1 MGTRGTASAPEE
13 SARLAN
19 AQDHIPELDALR
31 GIASFGVV
39 LFHAFPRIFFFGWSF
54 VDCFFV
60 LSGYLIT
67 SILLR
72 NLGSARLLPAFYFRR
87 ALRIWPVYYLTL
99 AVVLFLNA
107 HARTGWP
114 TTGLA
119 QYLFFCQNLQH
130 LWGGNAPA
138 FIVPFLPSWSVAVEE
153 QFYLCWPIVLV
164 VFGARAVRP
173 IAAGLVVIATAYQ
186 IARMPI
192 DTVAYRADALAAG
205 CLLASLN
212 LRAPDAGLMKVLGVV
227 GVLAA
232 AVILGAAVFWWA
244 DPDPPPWG
252 YVILPAFS
260 AFYASV
266 IGFSVRYSGHRFL
279 APLRSKPLRNLG
291 LISYSLYLLH
301 LPIFTYGPA
310 VLARVGVTGHARQ
323 QWCEWIAIFVMPI
336 LSYRFVERPA
346 LSLKRLLG
354 YSVDRGS
361 RL

>member
-1 MGTRGTASAPEE
+1 MGNCGTLSAPEK
-13 SARLAN
+13 SAPPVN
-19 AQDHIPELDALR
+19 AQEHIPELDALR

-39 LFHAFPRIFFFGWSF
+39 LFHAFPRTFFFGWSF

-72 NLGSARLLPAFYFRR
+72 NLGSSRLLPAFYFRR

-173 IAAGLVVIATAYQ
+173 VAVLLLVIATAYQ
-186 IARMPI
+186 IAGMPI
-192 DTVAYRADALAAG
+192 DTVAYRADGLAAG
-205 CLLASLN
+205 CLLASVN
-212 LRAPDAGLMKVLGVV
+212 LRAPEVGVIKVLGVV
-227 GVLAA
+227 GVLAT
-232 AVILGAAVFWWA
+232 AVVVGAAVYWWA

-260 AFYASV
+260 AFYAAI
-266 IGFSVRYSGHRFL
+266 IGVSVRYSGHRFL
-279 APLRSKPLRNLG
+279 APLRSRPLRNLG

-301 LPIFTYGPA
+301 LPIFTYGP
-310 VLARVGVTGHARQ
+310 VLLTRAGIMGRTAQ

-346 LSLKRLLG
+346 LSLKRFLS
-354 YSVDRGS
+354 YSLDRAV
-361 RL
+361 RR